1 MKKRLIDLRSETP
14 ILDIASYGRSAP
26 RSFTPAQR
34 AQIART
40 VARAPEVMVKVS
52 GGARTLGGV
61 GAHLAYIGRD
71 DFEIETD
78 MGERIRERASQR
90 ALLED
95 WDLDLETHWHQSERA
110 INEPRRSPKLVHN
123 IIFSMP
129 PGTDSSKVLEAVR
142 RFAANEWALKH
153 RYAMVLHTNEAH
165 PHVHVVVKARSEQGQ
180 RLNIRKAT
188 LRNWRTQFA
197 ENLRE
202 LGVAANATERAVR
215 GKSNTNL
222 PDRLYRAN
230 KDRESTYLQKRARK
244 LYDELRHSATP
255 TPDSGRAKMLAT
267 RQAVEGGWRNVS
279 LMLANEGYHE
289 LAQQAQRF
297 VDQMRLPSTELQI
310 IAFHLQR
317 PNELARPPKE
327 PAMMYL

>member
-1 MKKRLIDLRSETP
+1 MKKRLIDLRSEIP
-14 ILDIASYGRSAP
+14 ILDIASYGRGAP
-26 RSFTPAQR
+26 RSFTPVER

-40 VARAPEVMVKVS
+40 VGRAPEVMVKVS

-78 MGERIRERASQR
+78 MGERIHERASQR

-95 WDLDLETHWHQSERA
+95 WDLDLETHWHQSARA
-110 INEPRRSPKLVHN
+110 INEPSRSPKLVHN

-129 PGTDSSKVLEAVR
+129 PGTDPKKVLEAVR
-142 RFAANEWALKH
+142 RFAVNEWALKH

-197 ENLRE
+197 ENLRD

-215 GKSNTNL
+215 GKSITNL
-222 PDRLYRAN
+222 PDRLYLAN
-230 KDRESTYLQKRARK
+230 KHRESTYLHKRALT
-244 LYDELRHSATP
+244 LYDESRDSATL
-255 TPDSGRAKMLAT
+255 TPDNGRAKMLAT

-279 LMLANEGYHE
+279 LMLTNEGYRE

-297 VDQMRLPSTELQI
+297 VDQMRPPPTEMEI

-317 PNELARPPKE
+317 PKELSRAPTELRTR
-327 PAMMYL
+327 

>member
-1 MKKRLIDLRSETP
+1 MKKRLIDLRDEKP
-14 ILDIASYGRSAP
+14 ILDVASYGRGTVP
-26 RSFTPAQR
+26 SFTPAER

-61 GAHLAYIGRD
+61 AAHLAYIGRD

-78 MGERIRERASQR
+78 MGERIHEKASQK

-110 INEPRRSPKLVHN
+110 INEPRRPPKLVHN

-129 PGTDSSKVLEAVR
+129 PGTHSGKVLEAVR
-142 RFAANEWALKH
+142 RFAVNEWALKH

-165 PHVHVVVKARSEQGQ
+165 PHVHVVVKARSEQGR

-188 LRNWRTQFA
+188 LRTWRTQFA
-197 ENLRE
+197 ENLRD

-215 GKSNTNL
+215 GKPNISL
-222 PDRLYRAN
+222 PDRLYRPI
-230 KDRESTYLQKRARK
+230 KRRESTYLRQRALT
-244 LYDELRHSATP
+244 LYGELNHAATP
-255 TPDSGRAKMLAT
+255 MPDNGRAKMLAT
-267 RQAVEGGWRNVS
+267 RQAVDRGWRSVS
-279 LMLANEGYHE
+279 QLLAHDGYHE
-289 LAQQAQRF
+289 LAHQTQRF
-297 VDQMRLPSTELQI
+297 VAQMRPPPAEWQI
-310 IAFHLQR
+310 IAFHLQ
-317 PNELARPPKE
+317 PPKQLIRTPTLE
-327 PAMMYL
+327 RTR

>member
-1 MKKRLIDLRSETP
+1 MKKRLIDLGSEMP
-14 ILDIASYGRSAP
+14 ILDIASYGRGAA
-26 RSFTPAQR
+26 RSFTPTER

-40 VARAPEVMVKVS
+40 AARATEVMVKVS

-61 GAHLAYIGRD
+61 AAHLAYIGRD
-71 DFEIETD
+71 NFEIETD
-78 MGERIRERASQR
+78 MGERIHEKACQR
-90 ALLED
+90 VLLED

-110 INEPRRSPKLVHN
+110 INEPRRPPKLVHN

-129 PGTDSSKVLEAVR
+129 PGTNPRRVLEAVR
-142 RFAANEWALKH
+142 RFAVNEWALKH
-153 RYAMVLHTNEAH
+153 RYAMVLHTNEPH
-165 PHVHVVVKARSEQGQ
+165 PHVHLVVKARSEQGR

-197 ENLRE
+197 ENLRD

-230 KDRESTYLQKRARK
+230 KKRESTYLQQRART
-244 LYDELRHSATP
+244 LYDEFQHTATLM
-255 TPDSGRAKMLAT
+255 PDNGRAKMLAT
-267 RQAVEGGWRNVS
+267 RQAVDRGWRSVS

-289 LAQQAQRF
+289 LAHQAQRF
-297 VDQMRLPSTELQI
+297 VDQMRSPPAEWQI
-310 IAFHLQR
+310 IAFHLQ
-317 PNELARPPKE
+317 PPKRLTRA
-327 PAMMYL
+327 PTLVRTR

>member
-1 MKKRLIDLRSETP
+1 
-14 ILDIASYGRSAP
+14 
-26 RSFTPAQR
+26 
-34 AQIART
+34 
-40 VARAPEVMVKVS
+40 MVKVS

-78 MGERIRERASQR
+78 MGERIHETASQK

-129 PGTDSSKVLEAVR
+129 PGTEPRKVLEAVR
-142 RFAANEWALKH
+142 RFAVNEWALKH

-165 PHVHVVVKARSEQGQ
+165 PHVHVVVKARSEQGR

-215 GKSNTNL
+215 GRSNTNL
-222 PDRLYRAN
+222 PDRIFRAN
-230 KDRESTYLQKRARK
+230 KRGESTYLQKRART
-244 LYDELRHSATP
+244 LYDEFRHPATP
-255 TPDSGRAKMLAT
+255 TPDNGRTKMLAT
-267 RQAVEGGWRNVS
+267 RQAVDRGWRDVS

-289 LAQQAQRF
+289 LAQQSQRF
-297 VDQMRLPSTELQI
+297 VDQMRAPPTELEI
-310 IAFHLQR
+310 AAFHLQR
-317 PNELARPPKE
+317 PKDLARPPKE
-327 PAMMYL
+327 PAMMSL